1 MAKDNKFD
9 LQPYLDKIN
18 EFDPND
24 IDWENMGSWPIA
36 GKAVFCTI
44 IALAILIGGYFM
56 MLEPMQKKLSRE
68 IKQETQLKK
77 DFENKA
83 FQVANLEDYKAQM
96 LEMEQSFESILK
108 QLPRD
113 TEVPGLIDDISL
125 AALNNGLD
133 LKVISPQKQVSTE
146 FYNELPIEIEVEG
159 DYHELGA
166 YVSSV
171 ASLPRIVTL
180 HDFSISKKGKDG
192 DSLSLKIL
200 AKTYRY
206 NEGD

>member
-1 MAKDNKFD
+1 MAKDSKFD

-18 EFDPND
+18 EFDVND
-24 IDWENMGSWPIA
+24 IDWENMGSWPLV
-36 GKAVFCTI
+36 GKAVFCTV
-44 IALAILIGGYFM
+44 IAVALLVGGYFM
-56 MLEPMQKKLSRE
+56 LLEPMQLKLSRE
-68 IKQETQLKK
+68 VKQESQLKK

-83 FQVANLEDYKAQM
+83 FQVPNLEEYRAQIV
-96 LEMEQSFESILK
+96 EMELSFESILK

-180 HDFSISKKGKDG
+180 HDFSISTKGKNSDL
-192 DSLSLKIL
+192 LSLKIL

>member
-1 MAKDNKFD
+1 MAKDKKFD

-18 EFDPND
+18 EFDVND

-36 GKAVFCTI
+36 GKSILCVI
-44 IALAILIGGYFM
+44 IAVAILVSGYFM
-56 MLEPMQKKLSRE
+56 MFEPMQQKLTRE
-68 IKQETQLKK
+68 IKKEVQLKK

-83 FQVANLEDYKAQM
+83 FQVANLDEYKAQM
-96 LEMEQSFESILK
+96 VEMEQSFESILK

-125 AALNNGLD
+125 AAINNGLD
-133 LKVISPQKQVSTE
+133 LKVISPKKQISSE

-180 HDFSISKKGKDG
+180 HDFSIRIKGKD
-192 DSLSLKIL
+192 SRELSLKIL

-206 NEGD
+206 NEGE

>member
-1 MAKDNKFD
+1 MAKDSKFD

-18 EFDPND
+18 EFDVND
-24 IDWENMGSWPIA
+24 IDWENMGSWPLV
-36 GKAVFCTI
+36 GKAVFCTV
-44 IALAILIGGYFM
+44 IAVALLVGGYFM
-56 MLEPMQKKLSRE
+56 LLEPMQLKLSRE
-68 IKQETQLKK
+68 VKQESQLKK

-83 FQVANLEDYKAQM
+83 FQVANLEEYRAQM
-96 LEMEQSFESILK
+96 VEMELSFESILK

-180 HDFSISKKGKDG
+180 HDFSISTKGKNSDQ
-192 DSLSLKIL
+192 LSLKIL

>member
-1 MAKDNKFD
+1 MAKEKKFD

-18 EFDPND
+18 NFDPND

-36 GKAVFCTI
+36 GKAVFC
-44 IALAILIGGYFM
+44 AVLAIAIVVGGDFY
-56 MLEPMQKKLSRE
+56 MLEPMQQKLSRE
-68 IKQETQLKK
+68 IKQESQLKK

-83 FQVANLEDYKAQM
+83 FQAANLEAYKAQM
-96 LEMEQSFESILK
+96 VEMEESFKSILK

-125 AALNNGLD
+125 SALNNGLD
-133 LKVISPQKQVSTE
+133 LKVISPKQQRATE
-146 FYNELPIEIEVEG
+146 FYNELPIEIQVEG

-171 ASLPRIVTL
+171 ASLSRIVTL
-180 HDFSISKKGKDG
+180 HDFSIAKKGKDG
-192 DSLSLKIL
+192 TLSLKIL

-206 NEGD
+206 TEGE

>member
-9 LQPYLDKIN
+9 LQPYLDKVN
-18 EFDPND
+18 EFDIND
-24 IDWENMGSWPIA
+24 IDWENMGSWPLV
-36 GKAVFCTI
+36 GKVVFCTI
-44 IALAILIGGYFM
+44 IAVSILVGGYFM
-56 MLEPMQKKLSRE
+56 MLEPMQLKLNRESKKE
-68 IKQETQLKK
+68 VQLKK

-83 FQVANLEDYKAQM
+83 FQVDNLDEYREQM
-96 LEMEQSFESILK
+96 VEMEQSFESILK

-133 LKVISPQKQVSTE
+133 LKVISPQKQVTTE
-146 FYNELPIEIEVEG
+146 FYNELPIQIEVEG

-180 HDFSISKKGKDG
+180 HDFSISTKGKDS
-192 DSLSLKIL
+192 DTLSLKIL